1 MKETLFFSKLSCN
14 VLKTIARIEIAKRWA
29 SNVAEDAICRNRSRP
44 NKEIKKENPQLTNTM
59 AAMLAAINLSDE
71 YIKLVDSMDNLR
83 KQVAEYAKN
92 ESKLSAALD
101 DRTARV
107 KALEETVQELRLEV
121 ARLGGN
127 ASVRKKF

>member
-1 MKETLFFSKLSCN
+1 MSY
-14 VLKTIARIEIAKRWA
+14 VKRH
-29 SNVAEDAICRNRSRP
+29 
-44 NKEIKKENPQLTNTM
+44 
-59 AAMLAAINLSDE
+59 
-71 YIKLVDSMDNLR
+71 
-83 KQVAEYAKN
+83 AKN